1 MKSFRAM
8 LFRFAPSEGYKM
20 RKSISVVRSCTDLC
34 GHWVYKGHACEASS
48 ESTMFDQ
55 CQEEDACSYNLAVPR
70 LTNAVKGTLIND
82 LSNTQGAVSNRYLF
96 RQANEDFQ

>member
-1 MKSFRAM
+1 
-8 LFRFAPSEGYKM
+8 
-20 RKSISVVRSCTDLC
+20 
-34 GHWVYKGHACEASS
+34 
-48 ESTMFDQ
+48 MFDQ

-96 RQANEDFQ
+96 RQDNEDFQ